1 MVGIAVTT
9 GAIDVLG
16 IGCAAVDDLIYVDAY
31 PEANSKA
38 PVRES
43 VRDFGGLT
51 ATALVAASRL
61 GSRCAFAG
69 VLGNDE
75 LSEAVIAHLADEQVD
90 VSLVLQRD
98 DARPVHS
105 MIVVGQNPESRNIF
119 FRFAGVIAAEPGWPN
134 DEVIQSAKVLLIDHV
149 GLAGS
154 IAAAR
159 IAREAGIPVV
169 ADIEGEATPQLEELL
184 SLIDHLIVSFEFARK
199 LTGLDEPAAIVDR
212 LWAEGRQLVAVTI
225 GADGCWFR
233 STDDSA
239 TQHLPAYKVHVVDT
253 TGCGDVFHGA
263 YASALAR
270 GLEANERLSFASA
283 AAALKATQ
291 KGGQSGIPTRS
302 VVESF
307 LQEYPR

>member
-1 MVGIAVTT
+1 MVSVAVTP

-16 IGCAAVDDLIYVDAY
+16 IGCAAVDDLIYVDTY

-61 GSRCAFAG
+61 GSRCAYAG

-90 VSLVLQRD
+90 VSLVLRRD

-119 FRFAGVIAAEPGWPN
+119 FRFAGVIAAEAGWP
-134 DEVIQSAKVLLIDHV
+134 DDDVIRSAKVLLIDHV
-149 GLAGS
+149 GLEGS
-154 IAAAR
+154 IAASKVAR
-159 IAREAGIPVV
+159 AAGIPVV
-169 ADIEGEATPQLEELL
+169 ADIEGEATPPLNELL
-184 SLIDHLIVSFEFARK
+184 SRIDHLIVSHEFARK
-199 LTGLDEPAAIVDR
+199 LTKLSDPAAIVDH
-212 LWAEGRQLVAVTI
+212 LWATDRQLVAVTV
-225 GADGCWFR
+225 GTDGCWYR
-233 STDDSA
+233 SAGDSRSS
-239 TQHLPAYKVHVVDT
+239 HLPAYQVQVVDT

-270 GLEANERLSFASA
+270 GL
-283 AAALKATQ
+283 
-291 KGGQSGIPTRS
+291 
-302 VVESF
+302 
-307 LQEYPR
+307 